1 MESSLNI
8 AVIGAGIGGLA
19 AALCLEQK
27 GFKLTIFE
35 KSDLTGELG
44 AGIQLSPNSLK
55 VLYNLGM
62 EHSLRSHASLSE
74 FISIRDWENGR
85 IIKETP

>member
-35 KSDLTGELG
+35 KSDLDPTVINGGIISSWGSNAKLG
-44 AGIQLSPNSLK
+44 KSNWLIAEADAPIN
-55 VLYNLGM
+55 
-62 EHSLRSHASLSE
+62 
-74 FISIRDWENGR
+74 
-85 IIKETP
+85 IKTVE